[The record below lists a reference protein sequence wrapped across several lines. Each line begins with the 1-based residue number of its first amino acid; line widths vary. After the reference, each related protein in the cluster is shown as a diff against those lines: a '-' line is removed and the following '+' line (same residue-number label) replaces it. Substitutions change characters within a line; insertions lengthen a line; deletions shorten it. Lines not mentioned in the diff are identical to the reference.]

1 MVRSYMHYIIVA
13 AAVAMF
19 LGCSNGAVIRDSAMD
34 RNWGRSFETA
44 LYQQILNPDA
54 GKEPEPVYGMDGD
67 AAVRNLEQYRKSFEK
82 TDTRPVYNIE
92 MSGLGITN

>member
-1 MVRSYMHYIIVA
+1 MVRFYIHSVIVA
-13 AAVAMF
+13 AAVAML
-19 LGCSNGAVIRDSAMD
+19 LGCSSGAVIKDTAMD

-54 GKEPEPVYGMDGD
+54 GKEPEPVDGLDGD

-82 TDTRPVYNIE
+82 TDTKTVYNID
-92 MSGLGITN
+92 MSGLGTSQ